1 MRRYVP
7 HREWTFRISDILECF
22 AKIQRYTAGMSI
34 SDFEKNEMAIDA
46 VLRNISIIGEA
57 TRYIPDDI
65 QTRYPAV
72 PWSLMRGMRNLV
84 VHQYENVDLD
94 LTWDTITRQIPP
106 LIRVLNDIL
115 ERESSEQRS

>member
-1 MRRYVP
+1 MV
-7 HREWTFRISDILECF
+7 
-22 AKIQRYTAGMSI
+22 
-34 SDFEKNEMAIDA
+34 IDA

-72 PWSLMRGMRNLV
+72 PWSLMRGMRNVV

-94 LTWDTITRQIPP
+94 LTWDTISRQIRP
-106 LIRVLNDIL
+106 LIPILNDIL
-115 ERESSEQRS
+115 ERESSEKGS